1 MKKLLSILLL
11 FACHLVQ
18 SQTVP
23 QGINYQA
30 VALDQSGQPI
40 PGIDIVGRPIDDAEI
55 GVHIA
60 ILENSPTGNILS
72 KKCMK
77 FVQIYTGCSTWS

>member
-11 FACHLVQ
+11 FACHIAQ

-30 VALDQSGQPI
+30 VAWI
-40 PGIDIVGRPIDDAEI
+40 KVG
-55 GVHIA
+55 
-60 ILENSPTGNILS
+60 SPFRVLTL
-72 KKCMK
+72 
-77 FVQIYTGCSTWS
+77 

>member
-11 FACHLVQ
+11 FACHIAQ

-55 GVHIA
+55 GVPI
-60 ILENSPTGNILS
+60 IENVPTGNILYQEER
-72 KKCMK
+72 CRLIRN
-77 FVQIYTGCSTWS
+77 V